1 MKYIKVLFIF
11 IFFYILINNKELF
24 LRYNYEKYE
33 CGLNDLRIIDI
44 TIVKDKLDSKVE
56 INIKNFLH
64 IFKIIENNKKKIVL
78 KNIKDQIRIA
88 VNRINGKVSILYK
101 KNTFSFV
108 CQKSSFKI

>member
-33 CGLNDLRIIDI
+33 CELNDLRINDI

-56 INIKNFLH
+56 VNIKDFLY
-64 IFKIIENNKKKIVL
+64 IFKITESTKKKIVL
-78 KNIKDQIRIA
+78 KNIKDQIRITI
-88 VNRINGKVSILYK
+88 NRINGKVSILYK

>member
-1 MKYIKVLFIF
+1 MKYIKILFIF

-33 CGLNDLRIIDI
+33 FVLNDIRINKI

-56 INIKNFLH
+56 INIKNFSH
-64 IFKIIENNKKKIVL
+64 IFKIIESTKKKIVL
-78 KNIKDQIRIA
+78 KNIKDQIRIT
-88 VNRINGKVSILYK
+88 IKQFNGKVSILYK

-108 CQKSSFKI
+108 CQKSSFRI

>member
-1 MKYIKVLFIF
+1 MKYIKILFIF

-33 CGLNDLRIIDI
+33 CGLNDLRINDI

-56 INIKNFLH
+56 INIKDFLH
-64 IFKIIENNKKKIVL
+64 IFKIVESTKKKIVL

>member
-33 CGLNDLRIIDI
+33 CELNDLRINDI

-56 INIKNFLH
+56 VNIKDILY
-64 IFKIIENNKKKIVL
+64 ILKITESTKKKIVL
-78 KNIKDQIRIA
+78 KNIKDQIRITI
-88 VNRINGKVSILYK
+88 NRINGKVSILYK
-101 KNTFSFV
+101 KNTSSFV
-108 CQKSSFKI
+108 CQKSSFRI